1 MAEPPSRL
9 APETAVRVRSMASEN
24 RLWGAERIR
33 GKYRLD
39 RRRIACDLEAELEHV
54 GAERMVFRMTH
65 PIP

>member
-1 MAEPPSRL
+1 
-9 APETAVRVRSMASEN
+9 MASEN